1 MFKKTV
7 LVFLLI
13 AFGGLFCSAET
24 LNGGASFEYN
34 KAANSKLEN
43 IKNSLPSLDKNFV
56 EVYYSLDKNSLDL
69 LNESEFKTK
78 KHSGSPVF
86 YTANTTLVPESYDI
100 SFSTGRKKTNVQ
112 NGETIKLLLKKY
124 PNNKDVLLAYAIQ
137 LKNENSLD
145 GALNI
150 TNKIL
155 NEEPD
160 FALAHFLKGDILRSS
175 EQFQEAVNEYLY
187 TTQLNPYCA
196 DAYYNIA
203 KILELLETPDLA
215 LDYYKMA
222 YQINPNDTEIRDIIM
237 EYYIDL

>member
-1 MFKKTV
+1 MFKKTIF
-7 LVFLLI
+7 VFLFM
-13 AFGGLFCSAET
+13 AFTGSFCFGET

-34 KAANSKLEN
+34 KTSNLKLEN
-43 IKNSLPSLDKNFV
+43 IKKSLPSLDKNFV
-56 EVYYSLDKNSLDL
+56 EVYYSLDGASLDL
-69 LNESEFKTK
+69 LKENEFRMK
-78 KHSGSPVF
+78 KQSSSPVF
-86 YTANTTLVPESYDI
+86 YTTNLTTAPESYDI
-100 SFSTGRKKTNVQ
+100 SFSTGRKKLNRQ
-112 NGETIKLLLKKY
+112 EGETIRLLLKKY

-137 LKNENSLD
+137 LKNENSFEA
-145 GALNI
+145 ALNI

-160 FALAHFLKGDILRSS
+160 FALAHFLKGDILRNN

-187 TTQLNPYCA
+187 TAQLNPYCA

-203 KILELLETPDLA
+203 KILELLDTPDLA